1 MSEFDK
7 GILEELRLTNR
18 LLAQTLIKDARNQT
32 ERIVMLERCG
42 FLASDIA
49 DLLKIKLNV
58 VTATLSIARKAEA
71 KKQKRKA
78 PKVSKA
84 DDQ

>member
-1 MSEFDK
+1 MSDLEAE
-7 GILEELRLTNR
+7 ILEELRLTNR
-18 LLAQTLIKDARNQT
+18 LLAQNLIKDARNQT

-58 VTATLSIARKAEA
+58 VTATLSGVRKAEA
-71 KKQKRKA
+71 KKQKAKTST
-78 PKVSKA
+78 K
-84 DDQ
+84 